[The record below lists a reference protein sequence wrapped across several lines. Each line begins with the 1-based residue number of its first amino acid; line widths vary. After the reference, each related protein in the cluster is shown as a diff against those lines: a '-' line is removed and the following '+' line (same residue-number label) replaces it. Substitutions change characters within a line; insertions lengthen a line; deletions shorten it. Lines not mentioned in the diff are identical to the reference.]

1 MAKKITAAPTI
12 NGRQFALDCARIAEE
27 NKAED
32 VVVLD
37 LRDRSSICDYFIICT
52 GTSDR
57 HMRTI
62 ADYIDEH
69 AAKTNQGRF
78 NLNSYDQSTWVLV
91 DYVDVIIHIFNEDSR
106 KYYDLELLWGD
117 APRLEWRAQ
126 GKQGPAV

>member
-1 MAKKITAAPTI
+1 MARQNAQTSIGSKEFAA
-12 NGRQFALDCARIAEE
+12 QCARIANE

-57 HMRTI
+57 QMRTI
-62 ADYIDEH
+62 ADYIDEY
-69 AAKTNQGRF
+69 ADKTGQQRF
-78 NLNSYDQSTWVLV
+78 NISGYDQSHWILI
-91 DYVDVIIHIFNEDSR
+91 DYVDVVIHIFNDESR

-117 APRLEWRAQ
+117 APRLEWQ
-126 GKQGPAV
+126 G

>member
-1 MAKKITAAPTI
+1 MARAKKEVPAIDA
-12 NGRQFALDCARIAEE
+12 RQFALDCARIADE

-37 LRDRSSICDYFIICT
+37 LRGRSTICDYFIICT

-57 HMRTI
+57 QMRTI

-69 AAKTNQGRF
+69 AGKLNQTRY
-78 NLNSYDQSTWVLV
+78 NLSGYDQSNWILV
-91 DYVDVIIHIFNEDSR
+91 DYVDVVIHVFSEESR

-117 APRLEWRAQ
+117 APRLEW
-126 GKQGPAV
+126 K

>member
-1 MAKKITAAPTI
+1 MAKAKTQAQMVDA
-12 NGRQFALDCARIAEE
+12 RQFAVDCARIAEE

-37 LRDRSSICDYFIICT
+37 LHDRSTICDYFMICT

-57 HMRTI
+57 QMRTI

-69 AAKTNQGRF
+69 AEKLNQTRF
-78 NLNSYDQSTWVLV
+78 NLSGYDQSNWILI
-91 DYVDVIIHIFNEDSR
+91 DYVDVVIHIFNEESR

-117 APRLEWRAQ
+117 APRLEWR
-126 GKQGPAV
+126 G

>member
-1 MAKKITAAPTI
+1 MAKAKKKTQAMES
-12 NGRQFALDCARIAEE
+12 RQFAVDCARLADE

-37 LRDRSSICDYFIICT
+37 LRGRSTICDYFLICT

-57 HMRTI
+57 QMRTV

-69 AAKTNQGRF
+69 AEKLNQTRY
-78 NLNSYDQSTWVLV
+78 NLSGYDHSNWILI
-91 DYVDVIIHIFNEDSR
+91 DYVDVVIHVFSEDSR

-117 APRLEWRAQ
+117 APRLEWQAQ
-126 GKQGPAV
+126 RGR

>member
-1 MAKKITAAPTI
+1 MSKNAESM
-12 NGRQFALDCARIAEE
+12 QFALDCARIAGE

-37 LRDRSSICDYFIICT
+37 LRERSGICDYFIICT

-57 HMRTI
+57 QMRTI

-69 AAKTNQGRF
+69 AERSNQRRF
-78 NLNSYDQSTWVLV
+78 RLSGYEQARWILI
-91 DYVDVIIHIFNEDSR
+91 DYVDVVVHIFDDESR

-117 APRLEWRAQ
+117 APRLEWQTMRQ
-126 GKQGPAV
+126 RRSEL

>member
-1 MAKKITAAPTI
+1 MARAKTLAQTI
-12 NGRQFALDCARIAEE
+12 DAKQFAVDCARIADE

-37 LRDRSSICDYFIICT
+37 LRDRSTICDYFIICT

-57 HMRTI
+57 QMRTI

-69 AAKTNQGRF
+69 AEKLNQTRY
-78 NLNSYDQSTWVLV
+78 NLSGYDQSNWVLA
-91 DYVDVIIHIFNEDSR
+91 DYVDVVIHIFNEDSR

-117 APRLEWRAQ
+117 APRLEWR
-126 GKQGPAV
+126 G

>member
-1 MAKKITAAPTI
+1 M
-12 NGRQFALDCARIAEE
+12 RRIADE

-57 HMRTI
+57 QMRTV
-62 ADYIDEH
+62 ADRIDEY
-69 AAKTNQGRF
+69 ADKTGNERF
-78 NLNSYDQSTWVLV
+78 NLSGYDKGHWILL
-91 DYVDVIIHIFNEDSR
+91 DYVDVIIHVFNDDSR

-117 APRLEWRAQ
+117 APRLDWQPTA
-126 GKQGPAV
+126 G